1 MKSFFRKRSKNA
13 MQSSQTDQSQHS
25 KEVDPQDP
33 QSSSSSSHH
42 HHEHHN
48 ISITPANPQSS
59 SSEAAENHTPT
70 LSLNLASIPNSA
82 SNAVSISPSS
92 SSSSAAVSPST
103 TNVETSASS
112 SGGVQ
117 KGVPTLSIP
126 NNNRSSQK
134 TITSPRNV
142 FLTPKNASVSSS
154 STSPRQSPT
163 PRVGNNSQLVQQ
175 QQPNHVMVF
184 NKKPQPPHTVRL
196 QLEDLLAI
204 SYKQRTR
211 KETLHVQK
219 YIFIIDFSF
228 MDSPDVYNNVKKAYM
243 SYIHTKNQSNWNM
256 GSEGSGAND
265 SKFETEGNIVTL
277 TIMGIN
283 KNSIQPLWTSDNEK
297 LFELHYMQGMIRPEN
312 FKTLNPQ
319 YFLSPKNVIDC
330 CEYLDN
336 NSNFIMNSNPYED
349 YQDIV
354 NLDQLAQFILKS
366 LPVCDINIMTC
377 YLEKANTRVSISQLI
392 MYELERLLQNS
403 TNSLHIDIV
412 KMSTNS
418 DVGVLSVPPPYY
430 NGSTFTGMN
439 YGDRVIFDNLEQFL
453 RKIRQRKN
461 VDFSFVIGIGK
472 SDVVNTNKEFEYQ
485 VAKCFSLCTADPKL
499 RTYSISLFDEMAHA
513 NPLTDYIYQV

>member
-1 MKSFFRKRSKNA
+1 MKSFFKRKLSKNDHLRQQQTTTSLEQQVVSDHQDPS
-13 MQSSQTDQSQHS
+13 QSSHQIIITHPQQT
-25 KEVDPQDP
+25 
-33 QSSSSSSHH
+33 
-42 HHEHHN
+42 
-48 ISITPANPQSS
+48 
-59 SSEAAENHTPT
+59 SEAAENHSTPT
-70 LSLNLASIPNSA
+70 LSLNLASIPVNVVV
-82 SNAVSISPSS
+82 NTSS
-92 SSSSAAVSPST
+92 SSSSSVAAVSPST
-103 TNVETSASS
+103 NTEMSSSASS
-112 SGGVQ
+112 FRKGPPSQ
-117 KGVPTLSIP
+117 SSSSKGVPNLSIP
-126 NNNRSSQK
+126 INNQSSQK

-142 FLTPKNASVSSS
+142 FLSPKNGSVSPS

-163 PRVGNNSQLVQQ
+163 PRVGNNSQLI
-175 QQPNHVMVF
+175 QQPIISF
-184 NKKPQPPHTVRL
+184 DKKAQPPHTVRL

-219 YIFIIDFSF
+219 YIFIIDFSL

-256 GSEGSGAND
+256 GSDNSSGND
-265 SKFETEGNIVTL
+265 SKFETEGNVVTL

-297 LFELHYMQGMIRPEN
+297 LFELHYMQGMIRPDT
-312 FKTLNPQ
+312 FQTLNSQ

-336 NSNFIMNSNPYED
+336 NSNFVMNSNPYED

-354 NLDQLAQFILKS
+354 NLDQFAQFILKS
-366 LPVCDINIMTC
+366 LPICDINIMAS
-377 YLEKANTRVSISQLI
+377 YLEKFNTRVSISQLI
-392 MYELERLLQNS
+392 LYELERVLQNS
-403 TNSLHIDIV
+403 PNSLFIDIV

-418 DVGVLSVPPPYY
+418 DVGVLSIPPPYY
-430 NGSTFTGMN
+430 NDSFTGMN
-439 YGDRVIFDNLEQFL
+439 YGDRVIFDNLEHFL
-453 RKIRQRKN
+453 RKIRQKKN

-499 RTYSISLFDEMAHA
+499 RTYSISLFDEMTHA
-513 NPLTDYIYQV
+513 NPLTDYVYHL